1 MISSYKFV
9 QKIWLLHQ
17 QILEKTKLQNEI
29 SKEKNEIFQFTNQL
43 IDKVTKNLEKFNYNV
58 IIANFH
64 EMYNFMIKLINKP
77 INKNDL
83 LENYKKIL
91 YLMLPVIP
99 HLISECLEEIGE
111 LKNDYWPTVKKELL
125 YENNV
130 NIVVQ
135 VNGKKRL
142 VLNSLKDIKEET
154 LMKQITNND
163 KISKFIKNKKII
175 KTIFIKDKLINL
187 IIEELI

>member
-1 MISSYKFV
+1 
-9 QKIWLLHQ
+9 
-17 QILEKTKLQNEI
+17 
-29 SKEKNEIFQFTNQL
+29 
-43 IDKVTKNLEKFNYNV
+43 
-58 IIANFH
+58 
-64 EMYNFMIKLINKP
+64 
-77 INKNDL
+77 
-83 LENYKKIL
+83 
-91 YLMLPVIP
+91 MLPVIP

-111 LKNDYWPTVKKELL
+111 VKNDYWPTVKKELL